1 MNPSNDEPTNPYSSG
16 GYSSQDQPKSPY
28 QSQQYQQYQG
38 QPYQGQPYPG
48 QNQQYQQPGYPYPG
62 YPMMHPEGA
71 QLAQTSMIFGI
82 LSLFLLGLIFGPIA
96 IVKANR
102 AEREF
107 NTSATVGKV
116 TGWIGTIL
124 AGVVVLY
131 FIFLIVVG
139 FSVGFSE
146 GFNESY
152 YSNSLNS

>member
-1 MNPSNDEPTNPYSSG
+1 MTTPNNEPTNPYTSG
-16 GYSSQDQPKSPY
+16 NSGS
-28 QSQQYQQYQG
+28 SQQYPSYQSPQYQ
-38 QPYQGQPYPG
+38 G
-48 QNQQYQQPGYPYPG
+48 QNQQYNQQYGQQPGYGYPG
-62 YPMMHPEGA
+62 YPMMNPEGA

-124 AGVVVLY
+124 AGLVVVY
-131 FIFLIVVG
+131 FIFIFFVIGAIGASGG
-139 FSVGFSE
+139 FDSQAF
-146 GFNESY
+146 
-152 YSNSLNS
+152 

>member
-1 MNPSNDEPTNPYSSG
+1 MNPSNDEPTNPYTSG

-28 QSQQYQQYQG
+28 QSPQFNGQQYQG
-38 QPYQGQPYPG
+38 QPYQGQPYQG
-48 QNQQYQQPGYPYPG
+48 QNQQYAQPGYPYPG

-116 TGWIGTIL
+116 TGWIGTIF
-124 AGVVVLY
+124 ASFIVLY
-131 FIFLIVVG
+131 FVFIIVVG
-139 FSVGFSE
+139 LSIGVSE
-146 GFNESY
+146 GL
-152 YSNSLNS
+152 YSDSINS